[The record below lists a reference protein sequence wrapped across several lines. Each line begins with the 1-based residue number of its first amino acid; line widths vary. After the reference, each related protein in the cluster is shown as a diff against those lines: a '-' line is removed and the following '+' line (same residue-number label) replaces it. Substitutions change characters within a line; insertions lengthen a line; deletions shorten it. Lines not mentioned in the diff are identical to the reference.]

1 MFVSTA
7 PPKAAQTLSNP
18 LFLESNFVDAI
29 DAGADHSFLR
39 GGTAQLESA
48 TTT

>member
-1 MFVSTA
+1 MFISTA

-29 DAGADHSFLR
+29 DAGADHYFKRNAL
-39 GGTAQLESA
+39 LESA
-48 TTT
+48 AT